1 MNPRRLRQWK
11 TLLIATFIL
20 LFFVVVDL
28 VIEQERTQIFAAT
41 AQKAGSALIDFAE
54 TRAQLLQRKNN
65 ESFAQYEQRI
75 ATENADTQSLYA
87 KLHSREVARLRD
99 GFARRGLKT
108 PELDEFYQRPGSA
121 IAIREIGRTLFDMG
135 AELRSEHFSVVV
147 KGWWRRLIHLR

>member
-1 MNPRRLRQWK
+1 M
-11 TLLIATFIL
+11 ATFIL
-20 LFFVVVDL
+20 LFLIEVDL
-28 VIEQERTQIFAAT
+28 VIEQEKTQILAGT

-75 ATENADTQSLYA
+75 ASENADTQSLYA

-108 PELDEFYQRPGSA
+108 AELDEFYQRPGTA

-135 AELRSEHFSVVV
+135 AALRSEGVSVVV
-147 KGWWRRLIHLR
+147 KGWCRRLIHRP